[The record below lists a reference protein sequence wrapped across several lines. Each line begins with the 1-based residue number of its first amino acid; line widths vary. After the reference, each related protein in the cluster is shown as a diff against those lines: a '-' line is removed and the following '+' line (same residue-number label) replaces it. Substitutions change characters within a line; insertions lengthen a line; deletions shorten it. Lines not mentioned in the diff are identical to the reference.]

1 VLRNPNEFSMNFAD
15 PRSDI
20 AFKKIFGSQE
30 RSHILI
36 SFLNAALGFS
46 GERSIASLVILNPY
60 QAPKIKGLKESNLDV
75 KAKDQAGR
83 EFIVEMQVERDIHF
97 TKRAVYYSAKAYTQ
111 QLGKSLK
118 YDTLNPVYFLGILDF
133 SIFEGAEPISRH
145 LILNEKTR
153 NQDIKE
159 LEFNFIELDKFDK
172 TEKQLKTI
180 VDKWLF
186 FLKNTSQLDAV
197 PKALKSEPEI
207 DEAFE
212 IANQHNWTLAEIDY
226 YEKSEMKRYAS
237 ILNLEQ
243 GIEKGIQKGIQE
255 ATATLQN
262 ELNQEHGLRL
272 QAEADKHKAEAD
284 KLRIALSSAEMLRT
298 AQMPEDRIRQ
308 TTGIDFAQLEAWIRS
323 GRP

>member
-1 VLRNPNEFSMNFAD
+1 MINHNEFPMNFAD

-20 AFKKIFGSQE
+20 AFKKIFGSQQ

-75 KAKDQAGR
+75 KAKDQTGR
-83 EFIVEMQVERDIHF
+83 EFIVEMQLERDVHF
-97 TKRAVYYSAKAYTQ
+97 RKRAVYYSAKAYTQ

-118 YDTLNPVYFLGILDF
+118 YDTLNPVYFLGILNF
-133 SIFEGAEPISRH
+133 SIFEGTSPISRH

-153 NQDIKE
+153 NQDIKN
-159 LEFNFIELDKFDK
+159 LEFNFIELDKFAK
-172 TEKQLKTI
+172 SEKQLKTI

-186 FLKNTSQLDAV
+186 FLKYTAKLDAV
-197 PKALKSEPEI
+197 PKSLKSEAAI
-207 DEAFE
+207 DEAFQ
-212 IANQHNWTLAEIDY
+212 IANQHNWTLAEIDC
-226 YEKSEMKRYAS
+226 YEKWEIRRHAS
-237 ILNLEQ
+237 LLDLE
-243 GIEKGIQKGIQE
+243 KTVHD

-262 ELNQEHGLRL
+262 ELNQEHELRL
-272 QAEADKHKAEAD
+272 LAEARERRVS
-284 KLRIALSSAEMLRT
+284 LTSAELLRN
-298 AQMPEDRIRQ
+298 AQLTEAQIQ
-308 TTGIDFAQLEAWIRS
+308 KATGIDFAQLEAWINS

>member
-1 VLRNPNEFSMNFAD
+1 MNFAD

-20 AFKKIFGSQE
+20 AFKKIFGSQQ

-46 GERSIASLVILNPY
+46 GERSIASLIILNPY

-83 EFIVEMQVERDIHF
+83 EFIVEMQVERDAHF
-97 TKRAVYYSAKAYTQ
+97 RKRAVYYSAKAYSQ

-133 SIFEGAEPISRH
+133 SIFEGKSPISRH
-145 LILNEKTR
+145 LILNEATR
-153 NQDIKE
+153 LQEIKE

-186 FLKNTSQLDAV
+186 FLKYTSQLDAV
-197 PKALKSEPEI
+197 PNALKSEPEI
-207 DEAFE
+207 GEAFE

-237 ILNLEQ
+237 ILNFEQ
-243 GIEKGIQKGIQE
+243 GVEKGIQE

-262 ELNQEHGLRL
+262 ELKAEAEKRHTAEAHF
-272 QAEADKHKAEAD
+272 QAEAQARQKAETDKLKAEAD
-284 KLRIALSSAEMLRT
+284 KLKAEAQVSQALERMIQSG
-298 AQMPEDRIRQ
+298 MPEAQARQ
-308 TTGIDFAQLEAWIRS
+308 WLGL
-323 GRP
+323 